1 MLIRLVV
8 LHICLLLS
16 LSADAGELLSFEGAR
31 LIPTDWADGDSFEVE
46 LANGARHTIRLYGAD
61 TVELHVTDNTDAR
74 RLRAQRRYFGITHH
88 SELVPENIA
97 LAKSL
102 GAQAKATVQELLAE
116 PFTVHTSFAD
126 GGGDGRYKRIYGFIS
141 LADGRD
147 LATVLVERGLAR
159 AFGVYRSSPDG
170 LSRDDYRDHL
180 KDAELCAAAE
190 GAGAWAYTDWEA
202 IRDQR
207 AEQRQ
212 EQAQLDAATGR
223 APPTEMLDV
232 NTAARDE
239 LMRIPGIG
247 EHFANLIIEHRPY
260 DELDALL
267 RVPGIGPK
275 RFANL
280 REWVRV
286 ER

>member
-1 MLIRLVV
+1 MQ
-8 LHICLLLS
+8 
-16 LSADAGELLSFEGAR
+16 AM
-31 LIPTDWADGDSFEVE
+31 
-46 LANGARHTIRLYGAD
+46 RHQRS
-61 TVELHVTDNTDAR
+61 
-74 RLRAQRRYFGITHH
+74 RLRSPGGCGPLCQQ

-102 GAQAKATVQELLAE
+102 GAQARTAVQELLAR

-126 GGGDGRYKRIYGFIS
+126 GGGDGRCKRIYGFIT

-180 KDAELCAAAE
+180 KDAELCAVAE
-190 GAGAWAYTDWEA
+190 RAGAWAYTHWTA
-202 IRDQR
+202 IREQR

-212 EQAQLDAATGR
+212 EQAELDAATGR
-223 APPTEMLDV
+223 APPTEILDI

-247 EHFANLIIEHRPY
+247 EHSANLIIEHRPY
-260 DELDALL
+260 EQLDALL

-275 RFANL
+275 RFADL

-286 ER
+286 KR